1 MNTQHIHNPL
11 EPMSRNNISTL
22 TSIGRHNTI
31 NSSCT
36 RNTLPSIGRCSTLL
50 HTCHKSA
57 STHNRLFAVI
67 LMVMMLGWG
76 SHARAF
82 DDFEIQLANTNPVV
96 LPSGVTEVSN
106 NGNNGTH
113 GWISYVFKFT
123 ADCPVKITLQKCY
136 YGNNAY
142 VQIGSNK
149 YPLNTKQTEQNC
161 NGEVFGIYNKES
173 ENVEIE
179 VHCGDYCHYV
189 KVEKIVKDYSSD
201 AVYDAIVDNVT
212 KLKQA
217 LSNADG
223 TSAKR
228 FRIFVKNG
236 TYNLGTDYD
245 TKVPDYTTI
254 IGESRDGVVIEN
266 FPAKEG
272 IWTSSTLRT
281 GSNVI
286 IQNITLHSNVTYDS
300 TENAERGTSLY
311 DDGSNNVYRNIR
323 LLGRQDTY
331 YSADAT
337 NSYFENC
344 EIHGTVDFICG
355 SGNAW
360 FEKCTLLLES
370 HGYAYITAAR
380 QNSTPAANY
389 KGYTFN
395 NCTVDNAAGADMS
408 GKYYLGRAWDGHAK
422 VSYYN
427 TTYNITPNASKW
439 TAMSGGNH
447 DVSIDESAASTAASS
462 TMGAEVVSTAT
473 PLAAPAEVNKEGTS
487 LTWAAVTGA
496 DAYMVFKNDVYEQS
510 VETTSA
516 TVDADGTYS
525 VAALSAAGIIG
536 KAASTGRLNTSA
548 EESNQNTPDGWNPV
562 QLPSVTYHSDVTLP
576 TEGTGALSAT
586 ANNRAIIQA
595 AIDAANTAGGGIV
608 RIPAGTWLS
617 GPLVMKSNV
626 VLHLNAG
633 ATLMAMPFGGVDYAD
648 TSLDGENYPWSGKNN
663 SSEKKNYQMFISCA
677 NGSENVAVEGEGDTS
692 IIDGQGAA
700 WWPNRDALGTRPP
713 LIRFEQGSKFLVRNI
728 KLQNAPGTNLTL
740 GNSGKAS
747 QFTVHDVTIK
757 NPSSVQAEAT
767 ADGYSAVSHNT
778 DGIPVWGPF
787 VNIYNCTI
795 DTGDD
800 NVVFD
805 SNSHHGH
812 VWHCTFKRGHGASL
826 GSYTVG
832 VHDII
837 YEDITFQGTSQGFR
851 IKTNR
856 KERSGNDQAGTSTN
870 GAVKNIICRNSTMTG
885 VTEPITLTTHYESEV
900 QDPSSVESAAV
911 TVTTPEYH
919 DILFQNITATNPG
932 SAYSGWNHQN
942 PIMIYGLPELY
953 IHDITFDNVKIAAN
967 SSKGAYLAYCDKIS
981 FINGT
986 TITGTSTP
994 VTTKYNVTNTIGGL
1008 KASDLTLASGKES
1021 QTLSVGDT
1029 HTIAK
1034 GTDYTTSSDGAMSFT
1049 SSNDAVAT
1057 VSAEGVIT
1065 AIGAG
1070 TATITV
1076 SQESNVEWADKSVEI
1091 SVTVSLPLSKEWNFS
1106 DWDAV
1111 SAGNMANPLVVNGLS
1126 IYPIY
1131 DNNNTQKS
1139 AIDSNNKSKDGYSF
1153 TKRFKFGG
1161 QSTSAKAG
1169 TGYISFDV
1177 SGPTDI
1183 VVYGMCGSST
1193 NNSDIYLSTVC
1204 RSTTENEYLVKWAD
1218 VSGSSISKNEYSYT
1232 GGPATIYLYC
1242 STNSANI
1249 YCIKA
1254 TPKNS
1259 LDASDLAAVTG
1270 TKTMGVGDTY
1280 TLAATTDYTT
1290 SSTGAVSFES
1300 SDDTVA
1306 TVDAEG
1312 KITAVATGTATIT
1325 INQAADATYAAGTC
1339 EITLTVENASFTFG
1353 IGRDFKSE
1361 TVFAD
1366 GWETLVGT
1374 CPDGVTTTLQLG
1386 TKDEDYK
1393 DKTGANDLVHGS
1405 STKYTAQ
1412 HSRYTG
1418 ASKTSAVNGPV
1429 GFDVTVPDGKVLNI
1443 SQIYYDVY
1451 GRDSKTVYLRA
1462 KVKKGSQEV
1471 YSETQDA
1478 SFEASNV
1485 APTKTIDT
1493 SDISDLQGLTGT
1505 FKVLLYWG
1513 ENSSSDYM
1521 LIKDFNIT
1529 ATLEEAQG
1537 RTFTDFKI
1545 DFQQNPRVV
1554 TLPVDGN
1561 LPTGVTIEGTKYN
1574 GAQHGVQNGTIT
1586 VPVDGPVKFTIGSCH
1601 YGNHT
1606 VTVKDSGGNTI
1617 ATLDNDNG
1625 CDSANEKT
1633 KFITW
1638 TYNVEEANTLSFTLN
1653 GYMPFFYA
1661 EACDFVPTVDV
1672 TYYNTDGKTVIGKK
1686 TVDGGSALE
1695 IAYGVS
1701 DVTVEDGYVF
1711 RGWYDKAKDGKKVA
1725 NGKVLNENLNIYAV
1739 ATKREEA
1746 TEGSKYSYD
1755 LTKDYFYQED
1765 HECITMTNGKFHDGT
1780 HGWEFGAN
1788 GTIQIPVSGSANI
1801 NLTLCQYGS
1810 SGKITVKNANNESV
1824 VEDITLP
1831 VGSDGATSSIEYR
1844 GPATTL
1850 TFTLTNGGYVHK
1862 VDVENLNPLPTD
1874 LAIPEGKGEIVLFKN
1889 GTKVLKKGEDYTT
1902 LSSAV
1907 IKFKSSNTDV
1917 VTVSDDGK
1925 LTATEKYG
1933 YSYVTLTHQATATE
1947 RETTVTFLVKVV
1959 AEDGQTVM
1967 PSATVGDEG
1976 TVTIVKSKK
1985 SAEGTKIYYTTDG
1998 SAPDENSTE
2007 YTAPFQVTAGTT
2019 VQAIAIDGDG
2029 KKSMSDVRQIYY
2041 KVSAT
2046 IKWLWDNGFDAKP
2059 DVTGDAKAALNS
2071 NTQAVIGNKLTPYRQ
2086 NNVGGFDFV
2095 TVQPKEQAD
2104 NPDDHHTLRFNVV
2117 PLAGISFQPTGA
2129 GFSAFRYGTDGGKI
2143 DARMVSE
2150 TQDFPLLTGK
2160 TPARNNAS
2168 TPYTKYPNSTDAFT
2182 TSFASMPMLEEEWAL
2197 KVYVYSLGT
2206 SKEYGF
2212 REITISGLFSGCEF
2226 DGNFYDVTASTNP
2239 AEGGTAEHIPSASRI
2254 MEDKEVTFKATSAMG
2269 YEFTGW
2275 TKLDD
2280 TNILGTEKTYVVNAL
2295 TENTNLEAHFVKLPI
2310 ISFSKNNDAVTGS
2323 VPTEQ
2328 YVEEGTH
2335 ELFIPYNHTLYREG
2349 WYLDYWTNGSEKYYP
2364 GNTYVFN
2371 ENMTLTPVF
2380 TSSDSKK
2387 ITDADAVTTV
2397 KWNFD
2402 NKLDPHAAPKI
2413 AIAADNTTGAPKT
2426 TFYTMRSE
2434 VGGTPVELKM
2444 NIDAETGS
2452 AKFDNDDARVVAIAG
2467 YGSQINNDT
2476 KITIPA
2482 VSGMKVTIKAS
2493 GKQDTQFNRQ
2503 TNFGDGS
2510 EVDIVFGESDK
2521 GTAVDNKTLTYTY
2534 TGDASQLQILFNVA
2548 GTYIDAAGDKSK
2560 TWGFYEYI
2568 EVEYPVLPDV
2578 LLQNVITTTPLL
2590 SDQEQAANAGVVE
2603 KSATTHTNTGSR
2615 YMQGDVVTITAKAN
2629 YGYYISAVKSGD
2641 TVLPITKQQ
2650 PSADAPQ
2657 PTKVTATYTVG
2668 ESTGTV
2674 TVEYERLPMVK
2685 VRVESA
2691 DAKLGDVDF
2700 TDGNKYDNFYTKGDG
2715 WVESWFAEGSEVT
2728 AMSIA
2733 ADDYVTEK
2741 WSSESTPEL
2750 STQNQYIFTV
2760 PSSSETLTFF
2770 AHFKHGEVGNV
2781 IFDIEHPVIIDG
2793 NTIKPLPDDFGDPY
2807 DARSLAPS
2815 KVENSYS
2822 FTIPK
2827 YHTVFKTGYTL
2838 RFWKKAGE
2846 TDDSYAIGNNYSFQ
2860 TANETITLVPV
2871 YEQNPS
2877 DQMNRINEP
2886 IMLYEFG
2893 TGKGI
2898 RAQKVKL
2905 EKNTDTYWTAQVRVI
2920 TITDGVEH
2928 PHDRDVAVH
2937 VSTGSKGFI
2946 RNGDLP
2952 EWASFGPGTKFT
2964 IASCAGTRVEIMSY
2978 AEMSTTTFDGKP
2990 FTLVSKDEAK
3000 HEYIY
3005 ECTTESPEARVPI
3018 IIGDDYS
3025 YYKYIKVY
3033 SKKANRV
3040 NLHADVD
3047 DKARGRV
3054 TVVDAI
3060 NKDIPD
3066 PIVELEDGGH
3076 SFNQGNSVK
3085 VVFKRRFGFEFEKI
3099 VDTDRELSVL
3109 EMLPGNKVK
3118 MITSS
3123 TDATFETIS
3132 SNADGTWGGD
3142 GHLFYLKKTEPATD
3156 EDMVDSL
3163 RTTYELHF
3171 NITTH
3176 RNIQICYKEKPTY
3189 YVTYNAG
3196 KQATGVPPA
3205 AAWIEGGDKYVI
3217 PENRSL
3223 YFEGNTLKYWVDAQ
3237 YDSSKPKDDA
3247 ANTGHVY
3254 EIGSEYTNSGSD
3266 ILLYPIFEKNT
3277 FGLLDISEGNEYK
3290 VTWPF
3295 AKNLGAPTIN
3305 YEKSAGLLV
3314 SQLKKS
3320 ATEWID
3326 LKVELDAS
3334 EHEDANG
3341 NKVNGKFN
3349 NTSYDDRCQINNNS
3363 ILTFPTTANCDVEL
3377 HAVREIAATD
3387 IAGHTDYEKGKDV
3400 KVTYTG
3406 DEASQKVL
3414 FESGSYPTHFEV
3426 TYKHQNITKP
3436 TLTEVKYGDTKLTAE
3451 QLAALIA
3458 NKAVEVTVAP
3468 DLAGDA
3474 IPEVTVTVSNG
3485 EATITQADIDSRKAV
3500 IILKTAGGVLAETY
3514 NVNFG
3519 FSMPE
3524 TAPEFVRYIING
3536 TEYGE
3541 GVREI
3546 SVDNAPVSG
3555 TITLRFNHTMAE
3567 TSIVSPVYGT
3577 TYSAEQGKDLV
3588 FNYWNLHVG
3597 TESTLSFPASVF
3609 KDVYGKALEGSALT
3623 VRIKV
3628 ASTAIP
3634 VTHKTFDY
3642 IVGRDGDINNAV
3654 AKANA
3659 AAGSDRYY
3667 VFIPDGEYELNG
3679 NQKITSQITSD
3690 GKAPADST
3698 GVNRTD
3704 LLGREVDNH
3713 MTMISRANVSL
3724 IGQSTEGVTLYN
3736 RPLIEGI
3743 GYTATIHIDKKAY
3756 DFYAE
3761 DLQLVNRF
3769 PYWKSLNAQGS
3780 SGAGRAVA
3788 FWDQGN
3794 RSIMKNVEMWS
3805 YQDTYYSSNAND
3817 DYRGYFENCTIAG
3830 VVDFLCGDGNIWL
3843 EKCDIVLRD
3852 RAGNNIAAP
3861 SQENTQKWGYVFNN
3875 CNIKP
3880 EVSNPKELKDKNWS
3894 LARPWANATDKSP
3907 AATYLNTK
3915 MWLMPRDAGWEK
3927 MGTGAILRFHE
3938 YHTMDK
3944 GGNQVSLGSRSL
3956 AACAPGAGS
3965 DDCILSAAD
3974 AAKYTIESVMGGTDL
3989 FMPRVFTQQIDAKSG
4004 NEKDADNSLAWD
4016 DQIEIDDDRLQ
4027 WNTEPMALCYFIFRK
4042 DEQNGKWI
4050 YVTNVKQSTEDE
4062 TVTGISL
4069 ADFEEGIYCVRA
4081 ANQRGGLGAPTKEIE
4096 YKESEK
4102 YTLTIK
4108 QVGSDTDG
4116 FVSTHEGY
4124 GWSTICLPYNSK
4136 VPTVN
4141 KDGNPAD
4148 LKVYAGTTI
4157 DGYDLKLTPVDV
4169 INKGKGYVVY
4179 GPVGDYEFA
4188 SSSHTTDV
4196 ETILEGNPTA
4206 EPILKGNNNGYVLSY
4221 KSTYGV
4227 GFYKYTGTTLAA
4239 NRAWL
4244 PIDAVSEAVQK
4255 QVSSGAKAIVFK
4267 IVSSDSTLDMDAIF
4281 TAAPDD
4287 FYIYDL
4293 NGRRIDASQMVKGN
4307 IYIING
4313 KKVTGK

>member
-82 DDFEIQLANTNPVV
+82 DDFEIQLVNTNPVV

-106 NGNNGTH
+106 KGNNGTH
-113 GWISYVFKFT
+113 GWIGYVFKFT

-236 TYNLGTDYD
+236 TYDLGTDYD
-245 TKVPDYTTI
+245 SKVPDYTTI

-266 FPAKEG
+266 SPAKEG

-370 HGYAYITAAR
+370 HDYAYITAAR

-427 TTYNITPNASKW
+427 TTYNINPNASKW

-447 DVSIDESAASTAASS
+447 DVSIDESTASTADSS

-510 VETTSA
+510 VNTTSA

-536 KAASTGRLNTSA
+536 KAASTGKLNTSA

-626 VLHLNAG
+626 VLHLNENT
-633 ATLMAMPFGGVDYAD
+633 TLKMLPYNAD
-648 TSLDGENYPWSGKNN
+648 ASLGYPHVKTSYLIGTGSN
-663 SSEKKNYQMFISCA
+663 SV
-677 NGSENVAVEGEGDTS
+677 ENVVIEGEGNTS
-692 IIDGQGAA
+692 VIDGQGAD
-700 WWPNRDALGTRPP
+700 WWNAYKDESLSGERPGA
-713 LIRFEQGSKFLVRNI
+713 LIRFLKGSKFLVRNL
-728 KLQNAPGTNLTL
+728 KMQNAPNTNLTL
-740 GNSGKAS
+740 GNSGNAS
-747 QFTVHDVTIK
+747 NFTVHDVTIK

-787 VNIYNCTI
+787 VNIYDCTI

-805 SNSHHGH
+805 SYSHHGH
-812 VWHCTFKRGHGASL
+812 VWNCTFKRGHGASF
-826 GSYTVG
+826 GSFTVG

-856 KERSGNDQAGTSTN
+856 NNRSGNDQAGTSTN

-900 QDPSSVESAAV
+900 QDPSSVASADV

-1008 KASDLTLASGKES
+1008 KASDLALASGKES

-1034 GTDYTTSSDGAMSFT
+1034 GTDYTTSSDGAMSFA
-1049 SSNDAVAT
+1049 SSNDAVAKVDET
-1057 VSAEGVIT
+1057 GKIT
-1065 AIGAG
+1065 AVGAG

-1076 SQESNVEWADKSVEI
+1076 SQESNVVRAGNSVEI
-1091 SVTVSLPLSKEWNFS
+1091 
-1106 DWDAV
+1106 AV
-1111 SAGNMANPLVVNGLS
+1111 RVNGAAGPIKLYEWSKPTVLPTSAENNIS
-1126 IYPIY
+1126 IY
-1131 DNNNTQKS
+1131 DG
-1139 AIDSNNKSKDGYSF
+1139 AIGN
-1153 TKRFKFGG
+1153 
-1161 QSTSAKAG
+1161 
-1169 TGYISFDV
+1169 V
-1177 SGPTDI
+1177 
-1183 VVYGMCGSST
+1183 
-1193 NNSDIYLSTVC
+1193 
-1204 RSTTENEYLVKWAD
+1204 TTEYTYGENYWANDNEYLRFSSSKAKVTISLPDGETFISGDIIHYKYQD
-1218 VSGSSISKNEYSYT
+1218 GSNTKITYPIFKNGSVSIDGEKDAQASEKGTHSASIVIGSSLGEFNIIGESVFNVERGGGGTVDLYALTIERPTSSPLSPSDLTAVTISK
-1232 GGPATIYLYC
+1232 
-1242 STNSANI
+1242 
-1249 YCIKA
+1249 K
-1254 TPKNS
+1254 
-1259 LDASDLAAVTG
+1259 
-1270 TKTMGVGDTY
+1270 MGVGYIY
-1280 TLAATTDYTT
+1280 TLTATTDYTT
-1290 SSTGAVSFES
+1290 SSTGAMTYES

-1312 KITAVATGTATIT
+1312 KITAVATGNATIT
-1325 INQAADATYAAGTC
+1325 IKQAADANYAAGSCDIDVSVIKT
-1339 EITLTVENASFTFG
+1339 EEKVLYSTNFQDWEAVSSSTTETNVDKKTIDEQDLTFSLM
-1353 IGRDFKSE
+1353 E
-1361 TVFAD
+1361 TQVAPAD
-1366 GWETLVGT
+1366 GKFSTS
-1374 CPDGVTTTLQLG
+1374 PATTGYLMAA
-1386 TKDEDYK
+1386 
-1393 DKTGANDLVHGS
+1393 KTA
-1405 STKYTAQ
+1405 TPYI
-1412 HSRYTG
+1412 
-1418 ASKTSAVNGPV
+1418 KTSALESVTTVKFVHAATGSNRGWGLKAKGDGDADWVTLSTAVANPSSGKEVSVNV
-1429 GFDVTVPDGKVLNI
+1429 NRT
-1443 SQIYYDVY
+1443 
-1451 GRDSKTVYLRA
+1451 
-1462 KVKKGSQEV
+1462 
-1471 YSETQDA
+1471 
-1478 SFEASNV
+1478 NV
-1485 APTKTIDT
+1485 Q
-1493 SDISDLQGLTGT
+1493 LWFYNL
-1505 FKVLLYWG
+1505 
-1513 ENSSSDYM
+1513 NSSQNAYM
-1521 LIKDFNIT
+1521 TSLEIKGNV
-1529 ATLEEAQG
+1529 EVPE
-1537 RTFTDFKI
+1537 RTFTDFEI
-1545 DFQQNPRVV
+1545 NLVNLSTDFDTS
-1554 TLPVDGN
+1554 TLPS
-1561 LPTGVTIEGTKYN
+1561 GVEMSGSNRKDAHGYNNFKLTI
-1574 GAQHGVQNGTIT
+1574 
-1586 VPVDGPVKFTIGSCH
+1586 PVDGPVKFTIGGCEYSNTKAVFKEGESELVSLDVKAPKCYH
-1601 YGNHT
+1601 NGGT
-1606 VTVKDSGGNTI
+1606 V
-1617 ATLDNDNG
+1617 
-1625 CDSANEKT
+1625 
-1633 KFITW
+1633 TW
-1638 TYNVEEANTLSFTLN
+1638 TYNSLTPTTLTFVGAQYTP
-1653 GYMPFFYA
+1653 YFKA

-1701 DVTVEDGYVF
+1701 DVTVADGYVF

-1801 NLTLCQYGS
+1801 KLTLCQFGS
-1810 SGKITVKNANNESV
+1810 PGKITVKNANNESV
-1824 VEDITLP
+1824 AEDITLP
-1831 VGSDGATSSIEYR
+1831 AGSDPATSSIEYR

-1967 PSATVGDEG
+1967 PSATVGDDG

-2071 NTQAVIGNKLTPYRQ
+2071 NTRAVIGNKLTPNRQ

-2095 TVQPKEQAD
+2095 TVQPKEKAN

-2129 GFSAFRYGTDGGKI
+2129 GFSAFRNGTDGGKI

-2150 TQDFPLLTGK
+2150 TQDFPLLAEK
-2160 TPARNNAS
+2160 TPARENAS

-2197 KVYVYSLGT
+2197 KVYVYSLDT
-2206 SKEYGF
+2206 SKKYGF

-2413 AIAADNTTGAPKT
+2413 TVAADNTTGAPKT

-2434 VGGTPVELKM
+2434 IGGTPVELKM

-2615 YMQGDVVTITAKAN
+2615 YMQGDAVTITAKAN
-2629 YGYYISAVKSGD
+2629 YGYYISAVKSGE
-2641 TVLPITKQQ
+2641 TVLPMTKLQ

-2815 KVENSYS
+2815 KVENLYS

-2838 RFWKKAGE
+2838 RFWKKAGD

-2877 DQMNRINEP
+2877 DQINRINEP

-3099 VDTDRELSVL
+3099 VDTDRELSIL
-3109 EMLPGNKVK
+3109 EMLPDNKVK

-3577 TYSAEQGKDLV
+3577 TYSAEQSKDLV

-4141 KDGNPAD
+4141 KDGTPAD

-4169 INKGKGYVVY
+4169 INKDKGYVVY

-4239 NRAWL
+4239 KRAWL
-4244 PIDAVSEAVQK
+4244 PITAVSEAVQQ
-4255 QVSSGAKAIVFK
+4255 QVTSGAKAIVFK

>member
-82 DDFEIQLANTNPVV
+82 EGFAIQLANTNPVV

-236 TYNLGTDYD
+236 TYDLGTDYD

-300 TENAERGTSLY
+300 TEKAERGTSLY
-311 DDGSNNVYRNIR
+311 DDGSNNVYRNIC

-370 HGYAYITAAR
+370 HDYAYITAAR

-487 LTWAAVTGA
+487 FTWAAVTGA

-677 NGSENVAVEGEGDTS
+677 SGSENVAVEGEGDTS

-757 NPSSVQAEAT
+757 NPSSVQSEAT

-805 SNSHHGH
+805 SYSHHGH
-812 VWHCTFKRGHGASL
+812 VWNCTFKRGHGASF

-900 QDPSSVESAAV
+900 QDPSNVASAAV

-1034 GTDYTTSSDGAMSFT
+1034 GADYTTSSDGAMSFA

-1091 SVTVSLPLSKEWNFS
+1091 SVK
-1106 DWDAV
+1106 V
-1111 SAGNMANPLVVNGLS
+1111 SAAAGPKTIYSWESAGSNKADITETGGTIEYVNGKDASTDYRNYAQGSYYTILINGKKANLSDPTGSDNAGHMVITLDEGLKEGDKITMTGFRNKKDTGKKSS
-1126 IYPIY
+1126 IYMLFE
-1131 DNNNTQKS
+1131 K
-1139 AIDSNNKSKDGYSF
+1139 G
-1153 TKRFKFGG
+1153 TKFEGTEGG
-1161 QSTSAKAG
+1161 MYWTNIAS
-1169 TGYISFDV
+1169 D
-1177 SGPTDI
+1177 
-1183 VVYGMCGSST
+1183 ST
-1193 NNSDIYLSTVC
+1193 NPDYDDDGDTPN
-1204 RSTTENEYLVKWAD
+1204 
-1218 VSGSSISKNEYSYT
+1218 SYT
-1232 GGPATIYLYC
+1232 WTVPAAEEGSKTITLTRNDGG
-1242 STNSANI
+1242 TNLFI
-1249 YCIKA
+1249 TKIQITGLRDDK
-1254 TPKNS
+1254 P
-1259 LDASDLAAVTG
+1259 ASDLAAVTG

-1339 EITLTVENASFTFG
+1339 EITLKVIKTEEKVLYSTDFQNWDNVSAST
-1353 IGRDFKSE
+1353 SE
-1361 TVFAD
+1361 TPVPKKTTDEQDLTFTLFNTAVDKEGTNTKFTGAMCTKGYLQTAKDATNVPYIITSALNNITKFELVQAATGTGRGVTVYVKGDGDAD
-1366 GWETLVGT
+1366 WVELHNKGIVTSGGETLT
-1374 CPDGVTTTLQLG
+1374 F
-1386 TKDEDYK
+1386 
-1393 DKTGANDLVHGS
+1393 NN
-1405 STKYTAQ
+1405 
-1412 HSRYTG
+1412 
-1418 ASKTSAVNGPV
+1418 VNR
-1429 GFDVTVPDGKVLNI
+1429 TNC
-1443 SQIYYDVY
+1443 QI
-1451 GRDSKTVYLRA
+1451 K
-1462 KVKKGSQEV
+1462 
-1471 YSETQDA
+1471 
-1478 SFEASNV
+1478 
-1485 APTKTIDT
+1485 I
-1493 SDISDLQGLTGT
+1493 GT
-1505 FKVLLYWG
+1505 FAPNQNAYVLSLKIYG
-1513 ENSSSDYM
+1513 NVEV
-1521 LIKDFNIT
+1521 
-1529 ATLEEAQG
+1529 QG

-1561 LPTGVTIEGTKYN
+1561 LPTGVTIEGTSYN

-1638 TYNVEEANTLSFTLN
+1638 TYNVEEANTLSFTLD

-1701 DVTVEDGYVF
+1701 DVTVADGYVF

-1801 NLTLCQYGS
+1801 KLTLCQYGS
-1810 SGKITVKNANNESV
+1810 SGKITVKNANDESV
-1824 VEDITLP
+1824 AEDITLP

-1967 PSATVGDEG
+1967 PSATVGDDG

-2007 YTAPFQVTAGTT
+2007 YTAPVQVTAGTT

-2059 DVTGDAKAALNS
+2059 EVTGDAKAALNS
-2071 NTQAVIGNKLTPYRQ
+2071 NTRAVIGNKLTPNRQ
-2086 NNVGGFDFV
+2086 NDVGGFDFV
-2095 TVQPKEQAD
+2095 TVQPKEKAS

-2129 GFSAFRYGTDGGKI
+2129 GFSAFRNGTDGGKI

-2150 TQDFPLLTGK
+2150 TQDFPLLAGK
-2160 TPARNNAS
+2160 TPARDNAS

-2197 KVYVYSLGT
+2197 KVYVYSLDT
-2206 SKEYGF
+2206 SKKYGF

-2280 TNILGTEKTYVVNAL
+2280 TNIIGTEKTYVVNAL

-2387 ITDADAVTTV
+2387 ITDTDAVTTV

-2413 AIAADNTTGAPKT
+2413 TVAADNTTGAPKT

-2476 KITIPA
+2476 KVTIPA

-2590 SDQEQAANAGVVE
+2590 SDQEQASNAGVVE

-2760 PSSSETLTFF
+2760 PSSPETLTFF

-2815 KVENSYS
+2815 KVENLYS

-2838 RFWKKAGE
+2838 RFWKKAGD

-3099 VDTDRELSVL
+3099 VDTDRELSIL
-3109 EMLPGNKVK
+3109 EMLPDNKVK

-4267 IVSSDSTLDMDAIF
+4267 VASLDISLDMDTIF

-4287 FYIYDL
+4287 IYIYDL